1 MKPNL
6 TRELL
11 QSLFDYQNGDLFWK
25 NPVKAEIRK
34 QRRGASLKARPS
46 SVTAYKYIFINKH
59 SYLLHRAIFVYHYD
73 SIDDSIFVD
82 HIDNDRRNNR
92 IENLRLATKAQN
104 QHNTILSTNNTSGIK
119 GVSWV
124 KSHQSWG
131 VSIFAHGRYVF
142 RAKFKDL
149 ELAEL
154 VAIEARDK
162 YHDQF
167 ARS

>member
-1 MKPNL
+1 MRPQL
-6 TRELL
+6 TLELL
-11 QSLFDYQNGDLFWK
+11 QSLFDYQNGELFWQD
-25 NPVKAEIRK
+25 PVRAESVK
-34 QRRGASLKARPS
+34 RRREWSLKARPFS
-46 SVTAYKYIFINKH
+46 ATAYRYIFIDKR
-59 SYLLHRAIFVYHYD
+59 SYPLHRAIFVYHYD

-92 IENLRLATKAQN
+92 IENLRLATKVQN
-104 QHNTILSTNNTSGIK
+104 QHNTTLSTNNTSGIK
-119 GVSWV
+119 GVSWK
-124 KSHQSWG
+124 KSHQSWA

-142 RAKFKDL
+142 RANFKDL

-154 VAIEARDK
+154 AAIEARDK